1 MHFVRQWQSNCERT
15 MTDEI
20 EFEEAESRSEI
31 IATCHYALA
40 CADFFDSAMLDEEDK
55 KRVENIK
62 RMSLILVEG
71 YLSEIYYESYE
82 D

>member
-1 MHFVRQWQSNCERT
+1 MIE
-15 MTDEI
+15 EI
-20 EFEEAESRSEI
+20 DFEEGETRSEI

>member
-1 MHFVRQWQSNCERT
+1 MSDEFVY
-15 MTDEI
+15 
-20 EFEEAESRSEI
+20 EEAESRSEI

-40 CADFFDSAMLDEEDK
+40 CADFFDSAMLDDEDK

>member
-1 MHFVRQWQSNCERT
+1 MSDEFVY
-15 MTDEI
+15 
-20 EFEEAESRSEI
+20 EESESRSEI
-31 IATCHYALA
+31 ISTCHYALA
-40 CADFFDSAMLDEEDK
+40 CTDFFDVAMLDEEDK